1 MEEQVSKK
9 SRRGFG
15 AIRKLPSGRWQASY
29 ISPEGQRCLA
39 PTTFG
44 TKTDADVFLNGVR
57 YEIERGLWNDP
68 SSKEGAPKTANFKA
82 FAEMHIN
89 LQVTR
94 RGTSLR
100 PSTKALYRKLL
111 RNHLSDFFDLALNE
125 IDKPM
130 VDKWY
135 VKTSSKGI
143 LTTASKSYKLLSAIM
158 TRAVEDKLI
167 AQNPCAIKGA
177 QSATSGKSIACPST
191 SELDKIVA
199 NIHER
204 YKPVVILSAC
214 IGLRFSEVSELRVKD
229 VKQTVTN
236 GEKRTTISVSR
247 ATTLVEGEFV
257 HGPTKSKAST
267 RVMPVPSFLEPYVEE
282 LLAARSKEGPEALLT
297 PAASG
302 ANMRND
308 VFANALNRA
317 KKKAGLEESGISH
330 HSLRHYGGTQYG
342 ITGAGLAE
350 VMEWLGDSSPE
361 AALRYLHPT
370 GRALELAEKM
380 PVPQALNT
388 STS

>member
-1 MEEQVSKK
+1 MEEQMSK

-15 AIRKLPSGRWQASY
+15 ALRKLPSGRWQASY
-29 ISPEGQRCLA
+29 VNPDGERCQA

-44 TKTDADVFLNGVR
+44 TKTDADVYLNAVR
-57 YEIERGLWNDP
+57 YEIERGLWDDP
-68 SSKEGAPKTANFKA
+68 SSKADAPKAANFKV

-94 RGTSLR
+94 RGTALR

-111 RNHLSDFFDLALNE
+111 RNQLSDFFGLALNE

-135 VKTSSKGI
+135 VDTSSKGI
-143 LTTASKSYKLLSAIM
+143 LTTASKAYKLLSAIM

-167 AQNPCAIKGA
+167 PQNPCAIKGA
-177 QSATSGKSIACPST
+177 PSATSGKEVACPST
-191 SELDKIVA
+191 SELDKIIA
-199 NIHER
+199 NINER

-229 VKQTVTN
+229 VIQTVKDGVKQTS
-236 GEKRTTISVSR
+236 ISISR
-247 ATTLVEGEFV
+247 ATTFVEGEFV

-267 RVMPVPSFLEPYVEE
+267 RIMPIPSFLEPFVEE
-282 LLAARSKEGPEALLT
+282 LVSTRSIEGQDALLT

-302 ANMRND
+302 SNMRND

-317 KKKAGLEESGISH
+317 KKKAGLENSGISH

-350 VMEWLGDSSPE
+350 VMVWLGDSSPE

-370 GRALELAEKM
+370 GRASELAERM
-380 PVPQALNT
+380 PVPESLNRNL
-388 STS
+388 